1 IIDRGQRGS
10 ASVVTNRGR
19 NAFVAGEPVELEVV
33 LRSAEPRPAGRRTI
47 VLTHPDGREDRFPCD
62 DPGTAWWSQPCEL
75 PAARTARLDSGSYTI
90 SVADLPPGIVAVP
103 WRFDLAAADRPSL
116 FHVVKPA
123 KYTKPMNGLEPS
135 HLQEGETPIDLDRAV
150 DTLSRL
156 GYTRVDLMTYSQN
169 HHLRGHAWRERL
181 AEADPRLPPPDAVYT
196 PTPREQIL
204 NACVR
209 HGMQYGDVWLSYG
222 DFHLPRR
229 IEPYIRASER
239 WIARETQAMRHSP
252 AFDGIMLYDAMYES
266 AVSGLVP
273 HHQKYFG
280 ATRVRLA
287 EEAFGE
293 SPAKIEQAF
302 SRYLQRPPGQRDPA
316 ALRQYVAYQDWQ
328 QRGWADYIDRVV
340 AVARGIAPAARFG
353 TFHRTWMAPGSCDD
367 IYHGYPP
374 DLFRNLDIISHV
386 HYADN
391 ITGWV
396 HTPLLA
402 GMLRTGR
409 GKTLYLNMPLTHESS
424 SDFDGQYT
432 RQMALAVLSNGA
444 NGVSQYGLPHSFDDG
459 PNPQTALA
467 NETTRVLNREILR
480 PFGGINDHTTD
491 GYRRVGIVST
501 LAQHATSRFKPIAV
515 GNQTEGIA
523 VACWRLGYPA
533 TFLREDAF
541 AEPLAGFD
549 VIFVPGIH
557 FEDEL
562 AEPVMRGL
570 RAAVERGIK
579 VVVEGDS
586 QLRLEGVMKL
596 ADWKLDSFFVGNYFA
611 TWEDDE
617 LNKIYRLSRPIVD
630 FLGPKLVEWG
640 VEPAA
645 RGAFRVGPN
654 WRNGGA
660 IQYLIHANFDDPP
673 YRHSVK
679 QSQALPM
686 VQRLQVPRHR
696 GAVAYDLLAQKPL
709 AIRPADG
716 PHADREQAI
725 DLDLRRLQGAIVAFT
740 PEPVAKLEVRLGWS
754 ADSGRLR
761 LEGELVGDS
770 GKPIKGVF
778 PARITIRQ
786 GESVRE
792 FDRVLGPDTAAA
804 FTLPQGAADRETV
817 IEVREA
823 LAGRTATHTL
833 VVPARTAAPLVVAD
847 PRGVAMPYPAEVAR
861 FLKTVKDSRQ
871 PVTIA
876 VARGLPDTDAVAGR
890 LVRGLAN
897 LGITAAVAPEAGVA
911 RRPRGD
917 PAAEDPLGDGFHTW
931 RGSQPV
937 IGPGLA
943 VDAPLVVLGAAR
955 GSLLIDALSE
965 HGYLSQRPLGRPG
978 EVCRPSVQVATKGLH
993 FAHDTLCLIA
1003 NDAAGLQAA
1012 VDAVVAAAT
1021 SAGATSAAAGST
1033 AAARPAEPAFD
1044 RTASDGGVRET
1055 VPVTTKLGTN
1065 EMIEHLRFDAAGN
1078 LYLGTWGHGNN
1089 LYSLDKTGGLRF
1101 ARRLPEM
1108 GIRRLEVADD
1118 RVLAYTAAGARLY
1131 QLTHDNKPLSQARI
1145 NLDPGGTLAD
1155 DDYSLSSA
1163 DFLWLPGPRRLLH
1176 NMGDRM
1182 RLIDEQG
1189 AVIAEWQGEA
1199 YEDKDVADRKLRR
1212 QLHGYALSPDGS
1224 QIAQLES
1231 SRYFTK
1237 MGYQDEAVYDVHLVI
1252 RDLRGGLVREYREID
1267 NGKEVTATVAWPADA
1282 AGPVVYAPNLMLAE
1296 GHERWLFDAGL
1307 KLLAKTPYRQGML
1320 SLGGERRLVRDG
1332 AMLLYHDTAER
1343 VVCRIG
1349 PFAIAP
1355 SFAAVSSDGGHL
1367 ATLDEYGRLQIFA
1380 TADGR
1385 RLADTTVPELGSV
1398 LAFTPDGSQLVL
1410 GGARGTVLAL
1420 GLDGKPAWRYEL
1432 AQANPAVGDDLA
1444 ERDPSFPDLTPRL
1457 WPESRDE
1464 PGQLDQLVR
1473 LGPNRLVNGD
1483 AEEQAGWQA
1492 PKLEFRGPGQ
1502 ESSRGLVVGPAPVT
1516 QQVSGYLGTHA
1527 TWVLEFFYRAAA
1539 DRGPAE
1545 LLAGLMGDGRFRES
1559 TAMRFSAD
1567 AQWRFARVVFKNGEQ
1582 CRTLTVGFSAAAGGC
1597 LVDRVSLRQIR
1608 FPSINHL
1615 LSEPLYP
1622 ITPVVLENPLYAE
1635 RYDPVGNLREQAV
1648 NRVLVPPLHTGALN
1662 LVENAW
1668 LQNGRLNDTS
1678 DHWYLQPF
1686 SRESPELPISLSL
1699 REPRWISMLAVHFN
1713 QRRPGQVAPHF
1724 DVYGADPE
1732 TGDDRLL
1739 ASVRHNAQVFRLVKF
1754 PPIKTS
1760 LVKFVLVN
1768 SIERH
1773 RTVSE
1778 IEIYGPLS
1786 GREGGPGFLDPEG
1799 QNTYMGDFTRV
1810 DKRPKPLAEEY
1821 LPPLVRPGTHDEAF
1835 VWHAPITQPLLA
1847 EGRMDLGRTFGQN
1860 TAHSLAEPLKDLA
1873 WGRAGGL
1880 GYTPYGTLYAGLI
1893 LRAGN
1898 DGKLS
1903 CLSPDTGTEL
1913 WAAPLG
1919 TRLFGCPV
1927 CIGED

>member
-1 IIDRGQRGS
+1 MNRMFPRPSRPPFAAFVAAAVPVALFAAAWLPAEEPAAPAVPMVVVQLVTDHDTGTLVSDTEQVEEIIETEYTADGSVDRKLGEQATLWVRNAHVDGRFFFERYYQEKFVGRSSRLEIPAADLPAGEHVIEPGRHRFAVAADGTITSSDPDIRVVGRTVSLRLHRVEIQPVDAAKTGPPEFRLTPAEFGVLAALPEWKLDPAALPELKTTFDPRKPDTAAAAPLADMLSRSGRFQSLAVWLPANTQGAGYVLVPSWQAFHLEPNGQVRVADQPRVPGIELAGSSIVVPYRQAAGRIGSRSRLNAGVGAERLGPAMKLGPTLRPLEFVAGHEKPDPNLAIAIDADAGRLPHKFFVADNTTGDNDAIRLVAFEWNAPVFERGGEGIVSVRLRQSPGHPSLAQPEVRAEWSPYQPSNPAARVWQPIEVLDWQAGGDRGPVRFRVPDVPFAHAVFRLAVCERGDTMPFPPLSAEIHGCIIDRGQRGS
-10 ASVVTNRGR
+10 ASVVTNRCR

-62 DPGTAWWSQPCEL
+62 DPGTGWWSQPCEL

-116 FHVVKPA
+116 FHVVKPS

-209 HGMQYGDVWLSYG
+209 HGMQYGDVWLSYN

-252 AFDGIMLYDAMYES
+252 AFDGIMLYDEMYES

-409 GKTLYLNMPLTHESS
+409 GKTLYLNMPLTHEYS

-617 LNKIYRLSRPIVD
+617 LNKIYRLSQPIVD

-679 QSQALPM
+679 QSQALPA

-696 GAVAYDLLAQKPL
+696 GAAAYDLLAQKPL

-943 VDAPLVVLGAAR
+943 VDAPLMVLGAAR

-965 HGYLSQRPLGRPG
+965 HGYLSQRPVGRPG
-978 EVCRPSVQVATKGLH
+978 EICRPSVQVATKGLH
-993 FAHDTLCLIA
+993 FA
-1003 NDAAGLQAA
+1003 
-1012 VDAVVAAAT
+1012 
-1021 SAGATSAAAGST
+1021 
-1033 AAARPAEPAFD
+1033 
-1044 RTASDGGVRET
+1044 
-1055 VPVTTKLGTN
+1055 
-1065 EMIEHLRFDAAGN
+1065 
-1078 LYLGTWGHGNN
+1078 
-1089 LYSLDKTGGLRF
+1089 
-1101 ARRLPEM
+1101 
-1108 GIRRLEVADD
+1108 
-1118 RVLAYTAAGARLY
+1118 
-1131 QLTHDNKPLSQARI
+1131 
-1145 NLDPGGTLAD
+1145 
-1155 DDYSLSSA
+1155 
-1163 DFLWLPGPRRLLH
+1163 
-1176 NMGDRM
+1176 
-1182 RLIDEQG
+1182 
-1189 AVIAEWQGEA
+1189 
-1199 YEDKDVADRKLRR
+1199 
-1212 QLHGYALSPDGS
+1212 
-1224 QIAQLES
+1224 
-1231 SRYFTK
+1231 
-1237 MGYQDEAVYDVHLVI
+1237 
-1252 RDLRGGLVREYREID
+1252 
-1267 NGKEVTATVAWPADA
+1267 
-1282 AGPVVYAPNLMLAE
+1282 
-1296 GHERWLFDAGL
+1296 
-1307 KLLAKTPYRQGML
+1307 
-1320 SLGGERRLVRDG
+1320 
-1332 AMLLYHDTAER
+1332 
-1343 VVCRIG
+1343 
-1349 PFAIAP
+1349 
-1355 SFAAVSSDGGHL
+1355 
-1367 ATLDEYGRLQIFA
+1367 
-1380 TADGR
+1380 
-1385 RLADTTVPELGSV
+1385 
-1398 LAFTPDGSQLVL
+1398 
-1410 GGARGTVLAL
+1410 
-1420 GLDGKPAWRYEL
+1420 
-1432 AQANPAVGDDLA
+1432 
-1444 ERDPSFPDLTPRL
+1444 
-1457 WPESRDE
+1457 
-1464 PGQLDQLVR
+1464 
-1473 LGPNRLVNGD
+1473 
-1483 AEEQAGWQA
+1483 
-1492 PKLEFRGPGQ
+1492 
-1502 ESSRGLVVGPAPVT
+1502 
-1516 QQVSGYLGTHA
+1516 
-1527 TWVLEFFYRAAA
+1527 
-1539 DRGPAE
+1539 
-1545 LLAGLMGDGRFRES
+1545 
-1559 TAMRFSAD
+1559 
-1567 AQWRFARVVFKNGEQ
+1567 
-1582 CRTLTVGFSAAAGGC
+1582 
-1597 LVDRVSLRQIR
+1597 
-1608 FPSINHL
+1608 
-1615 LSEPLYP
+1615 
-1622 ITPVVLENPLYAE
+1622 
-1635 RYDPVGNLREQAV
+1635 
-1648 NRVLVPPLHTGALN
+1648 
-1662 LVENAW
+1662 
-1668 LQNGRLNDTS
+1668 
-1678 DHWYLQPF
+1678 
-1686 SRESPELPISLSL
+1686 
-1699 REPRWISMLAVHFN
+1699 
-1713 QRRPGQVAPHF
+1713 
-1724 DVYGADPE
+1724 
-1732 TGDDRLL
+1732 
-1739 ASVRHNAQVFRLVKF
+1739 
-1754 PPIKTS
+1754 
-1760 LVKFVLVN
+1760 
-1768 SIERH
+1768 
-1773 RTVSE
+1773 
-1778 IEIYGPLS
+1778 
-1786 GREGGPGFLDPEG
+1786 
-1799 QNTYMGDFTRV
+1799 
-1810 DKRPKPLAEEY
+1810 
-1821 LPPLVRPGTHDEAF
+1821 
-1835 VWHAPITQPLLA
+1835 
-1847 EGRMDLGRTFGQN
+1847 
-1860 TAHSLAEPLKDLA
+1860 
-1873 WGRAGGL
+1873 
-1880 GYTPYGTLYAGLI
+1880 
-1893 LRAGN
+1893 
-1898 DGKLS
+1898 
-1903 CLSPDTGTEL
+1903 
-1913 WAAPLG
+1913 
-1919 TRLFGCPV
+1919 
-1927 CIGED
+1927 